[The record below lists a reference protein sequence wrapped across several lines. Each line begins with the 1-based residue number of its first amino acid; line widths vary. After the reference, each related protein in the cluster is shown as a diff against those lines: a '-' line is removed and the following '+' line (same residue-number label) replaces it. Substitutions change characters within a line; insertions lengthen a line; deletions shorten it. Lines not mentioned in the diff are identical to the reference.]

1 MTDIACCIHQNPT
14 SNYIDNDKIK
24 EVCAQMIQASISK
37 TLLTTEDVHNIDRQA
52 SEMAEI
58 IRDDVGILTSRGE
71 SFYGFLHLPFQ
82 EYFTCLKLIE
92 VDTPRH
98 TRFTT
103 DGFDR
108 GNKIQLIVKMLCC
121 HTADLR
127 FRVPI
132 TLAFGKISSSWSQ
145 NDFDDLCYKFMQVQ
159 DKDDSLLPL
168 GAYILINCVN
178 DFVNYPSNDILF
190 KAFDR
195 LIIAAGQHKW
205 SIVCPFLLDQIT
217 STLRK
222 FPQDIISLW
231 INKLLS
237 QSSRHDI
244 QTITALCH
252 LLEGKSHEFE
262 NIQWLDQSSCSMLQ
276 SLSTFDNE
284 NNGFAIDR
292 LLVKIA
298 FSNHQLLPSNSNTF
312 KGFLLDKNI
321 EMSSIPMILFPL
333 IITLYGG
340 LTRDGQTV
348 VFDPS
353 HIHRESTAITPILL
367 RFIF

>member
-1 MTDIACCIHQNPT
+1 
-14 SNYIDNDKIK
+14 
-24 EVCAQMIQASISK
+24 
-37 TLLTTEDVHNIDRQA
+37 
-52 SEMAEI
+52 
-58 IRDDVGILTSRGE
+58 
-71 SFYGFLHLPFQ
+71 
-82 EYFTCLKLIE
+82 
-92 VDTPRH
+92 
-98 TRFTT
+98 
-103 DGFDR
+103 
-108 GNKIQLIVKMLCC
+108 
-121 HTADLR
+121 
-127 FRVPI
+127 
-132 TLAFGKISSSWSQ
+132 
-145 NDFDDLCYKFMQVQ
+145 
-159 DKDDSLLPL
+159 
-168 GAYILINCVN
+168 
-178 DFVNYPSNDILF
+178 
-190 KAFDR
+190 
-195 LIIAAGQHKW
+195 
-205 SIVCPFLLDQIT
+205 
-217 STLRK
+217 RK

-348 VFDPS
+348 FFDPS
-353 HIHRESTAITPILL
+353 HIHRESTA
-367 RFIF
+367 